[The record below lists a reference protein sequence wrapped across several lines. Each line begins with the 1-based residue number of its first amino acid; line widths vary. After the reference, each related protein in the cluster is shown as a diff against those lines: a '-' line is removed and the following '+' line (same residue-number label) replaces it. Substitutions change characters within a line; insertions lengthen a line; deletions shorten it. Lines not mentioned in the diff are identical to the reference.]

1 MNAPFFARELRRC
14 SACRRPGCRRDSPRC
29 PGPDPG
35 ARQAA
40 LPGVVP
46 DAPQPE
52 SLPDPSGV
60 IAHLTELAAALDID
74 IADHERVLEVV
85 AQRIQDAKRRRAE
98 VGAALNGIAVLR
110 GG

>member
-1 MNAPFFARELRRC
+1 M
-14 SACRRPGCRRDSPRC
+14 
-29 PGPDPG
+29 
-35 ARQAA
+35 
-40 LPGVVP
+40 
-46 DAPQPE
+46 
-52 SLPDPSGV
+52 